1 MKIAIVSYWS
11 IPYTGGVSTYVLAL
25 RQGLE
30 ERGYEVDILSHNET
44 GMNYHI
50 VDKGKSIDKQAVSTP
65 IMQQIGTRF
74 NEKSLN
80 YDSWLAAMEGE
91 RIAFRQA
98 LSEFSLKDYDLIH
111 AQDVISAIGAS
122 EVKSRSTPLIVTL
135 HGKLAAEWRL
145 QGVIS
150 DHTQS
155 WQWANGLDYYGS
167 MIGDSIILPS
177 KWLRQQYESTG
188 LMEHIQTD
196 VIPYG
201 FDTLSFIRKSA
212 SVNPYP
218 RQEGVTLLVCPA
230 RLDQVKGHEVLLQAL
245 ALLLKQRSDWI
256 CWLIGDGP
264 LREQLEQ
271 ITNQYNLQQHVKFL
285 GHRSDMAALLT
296 EADIVVI
303 PSIHDNLPFVIM
315 EAQVAGKPIIASDAG
330 GIPEMITSGENG
342 LLFPSGRADLLF
354 EKMIAL
360 FNDDAL
366 RKKMANKAR
375 YHGLRNW
382 SLDKMIDRIVH
393 LYDEALRSKR
403 GSGR

>member
-1 MKIAIVSYWS
+1 MKIALVSYWS

-30 ERGYEVDILSHNET
+30 ARGYEVDILSHNET

-50 VDKGKSIDKQAVSTP
+50 VDKGKSIDKQAISVP

-98 LSEFSLKDYDLIH
+98 LSEFSLKKYDLIH

-122 EVKSRSTPLIVTL
+122 EVKSRTAPLIVTL
-135 HGKLAAEWRL
+135 HGKLAAEWKL
-145 QGVIS
+145 QGAIF
-150 DHTQS
+150 DHTRS

-167 MIGDSIILPS
+167 MVGDSIIFPS
-177 KWLRQQYESTG
+177 QWLRQQYESTG
-188 LMEHIQTD
+188 LMKDIQMD

-201 FDTLSFIRKSA
+201 IDTLSFIRKSA
-212 SVNPYP
+212 SINSPS
-218 RQEGVTLLVCPA
+218 RQEGVKLLVCPA
-230 RLDQVKGHEVLLQAL
+230 RLDPVKGHEVLLEAL

-264 LREQLEQ
+264 SHERLEQ
-271 ITNQYNLQQHVKFL
+271 ITKQYNLQQHVRFL
-285 GHRSDMAALLT
+285 GHRSDMASLLK
-296 EADIVVI
+296 EADIVVH
-303 PSIHDNLPFVIM
+303 PSIHDNLPFAIM
-315 EAQVAGKPIIASDAG
+315 EAQITGKPIIASEVG
-330 GIPEMITSGENG
+330 GIPEMIINGENG
-342 LLFPSGRADLLF
+342 LLVPSGRADLLVDQ
-354 EKMIAL
+354 IIGL

-375 YHGLRNW
+375 YDGLRNW
-382 SLDKMIDRIVH
+382 SLDKMIDRIVR
-393 LYDEALRSKR
+393 LYDEAIRAK
-403 GSGR
+403 GGGGR